1 MKQSTGLHAA
11 RAFIEAHF
19 DEPVTLAQLAALSAL
34 SVSRFATVFRQ
45 QYGSS
50 PYRYLCG
57 LRIQRAQTLLLEG
70 VPGSV
75 VATEVGFFDQSHF
88 GRHFKRCCGMT
99 PSMFIQYAATALQVT
114 PDTVGCTR
122 PTLQPD
128 LPHASGLG
136 THHSLRSIG
145 SREHQR
151 VDQRRD

>member
-1 MKQSTGLHAA
+1 MKQSISLNAA

-19 DEPVTLAQLAALSAL
+19 DEPVTLAQLTALSAL

-99 PSMFIQYAATALQVT
+99 PSMFIARAAAGSNAITSAGTAAISAVRPARHGGAGGVGTT
-114 PDTVGCTR
+114 PTAPR
-122 PTLQPD
+122 S
-128 LPHASGLG
+128 ASAI
-136 THHSLRSIG
+136 TSSC
-145 SREHQR
+145 
-151 VDQRRD
+151 

>member
-1 MKQSTGLHAA
+1 MKQSISLNAA

-99 PSMFIQYAATALQVT
+99 PSMFIARAATGSNA
-114 PDTVGCTR
+114 
-122 PTLQPD
+122 
-128 LPHASGLG
+128 
-136 THHSLRSIG
+136 IG
-145 SREHQR
+145 SVGTAAISAVLPARHGSAGSGGATPTAPR
-151 VDQRRD
+151 SASAITSSC

>member
-1 MKQSTGLHAA
+1 MKQSISLNAA

-19 DEPVTLAQLAALSAL
+19 NEPVTLAQLAALSAL

-57 LRIQRAQTLLLEG
+57 VRIQRAQTMLLEG

-99 PSMFIQYAATALQVT
+99 PSMFIQRATANTGSSGKQCNVSAK
-114 PDTVGCTR
+114 
-122 PTLQPD
+122 
-128 LPHASGLG
+128 ASAV
-136 THHSLRSIG
+136 RSASAIR
-145 SREHQR
+145 SSC
-151 VDQRRD
+151 

>member
-1 MKQSTGLHAA
+1 MKQSISLTAA

-34 SVSRFATVFRQ
+34 SVSRFATLFRQ

-70 VPGSV
+70 VPGSI

-99 PSMFIQYAATALQVT
+99 PSMFARRTATHGRRL
-114 PDTVGCTR
+114 VGR
-122 PTLQPD
+122 
-128 LPHASGLG
+128 
-136 THHSLRSIG
+136 
-145 SREHQR
+145 
-151 VDQRRD
+151 

>member
-1 MKQSTGLHAA
+1 MKQSISLNAA

-99 PSMFIQYAATALQVT
+99 PSMFIARAAAGGNAITSVGTAAINV
-114 PDTVGCTR
+114 VR
-122 PTLQPD
+122 PARVAPAPRLLRRVQ
-128 LPHASGLG
+128 LPP
-136 THHSLRSIG
+136 
-145 SREHQR
+145 
-151 VDQRRD
+151 

>member
-1 MKQSTGLHAA
+1 LRGHRHHMKQSISLNAA

-19 DEPVTLAQLAALSAL
+19 NEPVTLAQLAALSAL

-57 LRIQRAQTLLLEG
+57 VRIQRAQTLLLEG

-99 PSMFIQYAATALQVT
+99 PSMFIQRAAANGGKHGAGVAQKANA
-114 PDTVGCTR
+114 PR
-122 PTLQPD
+122 S
-128 LPHASGLG
+128 ASAI
-136 THHSLRSIG
+136 RS
-145 SREHQR
+145 SC
-151 VDQRRD
+151 

>member
-1 MKQSTGLHAA
+1 MKQSITLNAA

-19 DEPVTLAQLAALSAL
+19 AEPVTLAQLAELSAL

-99 PSMFIQYAATALQVT
+99 PSMFIERAAAHGGAQSVSSMK
-114 PDTVGCTR
+114 R
-122 PTLQPD
+122 A
-128 LPHASGLG
+128 ASATGAAAPVASMNTG
-136 THHSLRSIG
+136 RSAK
-145 SREHQR
+145 HQSGFF
-151 VDQRRD
+151 

>member
-1 MKQSTGLHAA
+1 MKQSISLNAA
-11 RAFIEAHF
+11 RTFIEDHF

-70 VPGSV
+70 MPGSV

-99 PSMFIQYAATALQVT
+99 PSMFIARARASAAKSTAKNVAKQGSVAQAT
-114 PDTVGCTR
+114 MPR
-122 PTLQPD
+122 S
-128 LPHASGLG
+128 ASAI
-136 THHSLRSIG
+136 TSSC
-145 SREHQR
+145 
-151 VDQRRD
+151 

>member
-1 MKQSTGLHAA
+1 MKQSISLNAA

-99 PSMFIQYAATALQVT
+99 PSMFIARAGVNAARHA
-114 PDTVGCTR
+114 G
-122 PTLQPD
+122 
-128 LPHASGLG
+128 ASG
-136 THHSLRSIG
+136 SIG
-145 SREHQR
+145 LSGAPTASRSASAITSSC
-151 VDQRRD
+151 

>member
-1 MKQSTGLHAA
+1 MKQSISLNAA

-19 DEPVTLAQLAALSAL
+19 NEPVTLAQLAALSAL

-57 LRIQRAQTLLLEG
+57 VRIQRAQTMLLQG

-99 PSMFIQYAATALQVT
+99 PSMFIQRATAN
-114 PDTVGCTR
+114 PCTAGK
-122 PTLQPD
+122 QCNVSAK
-128 LPHASGLG
+128 ASAV
-136 THHSLRSIG
+136 RSASAIR
-145 SREHQR
+145 SSC
-151 VDQRRD
+151 

>member
-1 MKQSTGLHAA
+1 MKHPLTLNAA

-19 DEPVTLAQLAALSAL
+19 DEPVTLAQLAELSAL

-99 PSMFIQYAATALQVT
+99 PSMFIERERRQGMKGLGVT
-114 PDTVGCTR
+114 PATQEVNT
-122 PTLQPD
+122 PTFRFATLAARAD
-128 LPHASGLG
+128 AAEVEA
-136 THHSLRSIG
+136 RAA
-145 SREHQR
+145 
-151 VDQRRD
+151 